1 MSFLNLRTAA
11 VLPALFAAYL
21 GLATS
26 AHAVPA
32 LPPALLANQQDG
44 VFITDNVPRTYSFQT
59 ALEPGD
65 PGCPAILPVCEVFV
79 QLTGLPLS
87 TSPVT
92 PAGFAA
98 GIVQL
103 LETDGSVSD
112 QIALRRI
119 PITGRYS
126 VYFISSDA
134 GPVLQAGFDLF
145 ATGLSVLGAIPETGL
160 WQDVSGFFSVAAGH
174 IYVQS
179 DVEVPEPASLAL
191 LGSALIGFAVIRRRK
206 RV

>member
-1 MSFLNLRTAA
+1 M
-11 VLPALFAAYL
+11 
-21 GLATS
+21 LADRS
-26 AHAVPA
+26 IPCEPAHAVPA
-32 LPPALLANQQDG
+32 PLPALLANQQDG
-44 VFITDNVPRTYSFQT
+44 VFITDDVGRNYTFRTN
-59 ALEPGD
+59 LEPGD

-79 QLTGLPLS
+79 NLLGLPLA

-92 PAGFAA
+92 PAGFTP

-103 LETDGSVSD
+103 LEADGSLSD

-126 VYFISSDA
+126 AYFISDGA

-145 ATGLSVLGAIPETGL
+145 ATGLNVLGAIPETGL
-160 WQDVSGFFSVAAGH
+160 WQDISGLFNVAAGH

-179 DVEVPEPASLAL
+179 DVPEPASLAL

-206 RV
+206 RA